1 MKKEHYWVN
10 LMPINI
16 IVKSRLSGRAG
27 VHESCEGHSACRC
40 PSCFQDASRDRT
52 GLEVGWR
59 SLLISTHLKLSLN
72 IHDLRL
78 LHSACYI
85 TVLLLQPRMSQ
96 SDE

>member
-1 MKKEHYWVN
+1 MKAAKGTV
-10 LMPINI
+10 L
-16 IVKSRLSGRAG
+16 AG
-27 VHESCEGHSACRC
+27 VHPA
-40 PSCFQDASRDRT
+40 FQDASRDRT